1 MGFFERCHY
10 NFKVFEICHY
20 NSGILKRTITILAKF
35 EICHWIWQKDAWA
48 CLQADVAYGRLYAPI
63 AVSHLNGAAKN
74 AVSTPPLTLILALH
88 LSVSLECNPSVSA
101 IKPIV
106 GFGVD
111 DHRIRELMII
121 SEMTSR
127 ELRME
132 DVKQF
137 GGSPIHF
144 EKVFS
149 KRFNES
155 FIFASI
161 YSLSIGKAVLS
172 RGTPG
177 LLIKCR
183 IKCSNLLFHSQS
195 SVKSVALSLCFAD
208 WFD

>member
-1 MGFFERCHY
+1 M
-10 NFKVFEICHY
+10 
-20 NSGILKRTITILAKF
+20 
-35 EICHWIWQKDAWA
+35 
-48 CLQADVAYGRLYAPI
+48 
-63 AVSHLNGAAKN
+63 
-74 AVSTPPLTLILALH
+74 
-88 LSVSLECNPSVSA
+88 
-101 IKPIV
+101 

-111 DHRIRELMII
+111 DHRIRELMIF

-127 ELRME
+127 ELRTE

-137 GGSPIHF
+137 DGSPIQF
-144 EKVFS
+144 EKAFS
-149 KRFNES
+149 KRFNGC
-155 FIFASI
+155 FIFVSI

-195 SVKSVALSLCFAD
+195 LVKSVALSLCYPD